1 MVAEIKVGVGPRT
14 LLLVEPR
21 GTLSGSAQEAIVLDR
36 GGDVHM
42 ICSFLKEDTLDESND

>member
-36 GGDVHM
+36 GGGCAHDMFVFEGRYLRR
-42 ICSFLKEDTLDESND
+42 I